1 MSVCNGNLQRGEP
14 IISVMTDSLAPVLVL
29 TVIAIVFVLFWV
41 LVALPQ
47 KRARQTQQEVIKN
60 LKTGEQVVTVGGL
73 VGKLTYLDEEKDMA
87 RIEIAP
93 GVEVRVIPAAISHP
107 LDIMRRLDNAQAAAE
122 GKSGK
127 STKNSKGKQKS

>member
-1 MSVCNGNLQRGEP
+1 
-14 IISVMTDSLAPVLVL
+14 MTESIAPVLVL

-47 KRARQTQQEVIKN
+47 KRARQTQQEIVKN

-122 GKSGK
+122 GKADGAK
-127 STKNSKGKQKS
+127 RAAKRKNS